1 MQEHTVSSIDM
12 VPEPWADSPD
22 PLTRKHF
29 LADLGEEI
37 AELSAHIEAATWRLL
52 RAISDF
58 DRMEGWNLGFMN
70 CAHWLTWRCGWD
82 NVTAREKVRVA
93 RALDNLPKIS
103 DALRTGR
110 VSYSKVRAMTRV
122 ANPANEEELL
132 NIALSG
138 TASHV
143 ESVVRGYRRATEGQS
158 LEDVQ
163 RRQEDRA
170 LQIYTDGDGMV
181 IIRARLTPEVGAVV
195 KKALEAAMEQIR
207 AEDRKS
213 DAAAEEQTEDQEST
227 DEGASAETSD
237 VSAQAPGNEPA
248 ENVPRINGKYFS
260 GLPLTGAIYD
270 ETSDDWVMVEKPE
283 EEVPYPPVIA
293 RYIAKKKQTAPTD
306 DSAETSPDQDLNDS
320 AETHIGSDNEAS
332 SGSVTRSIYS
342 SSDGIDV
349 DDSAETI
356 EKPTDS
362 TVSLCL
368 SPALEGRVD
377 VAADDSAE
385 TSGED
390 YSDPPSSINSAG
402 DGNNVLNFMRDRSRD
417 SMDQLYADALGLVA
431 EAALGQ
437 GLGSRERGEPFQVVL
452 HVDREVLAGS
462 SQDGRCDLEN
472 GPGVSAETGR
482 RIACDAPVLPV
493 KHGPTGSDLEIGRKT
508 RRISSRLWRFL
519 LERDKHCRF
528 PGCNRTGR
536 LQAHHIQH
544 WAQGG
549 ETSPSNLLTLCR
561 GHHWTV
567 HEGGYRVRGDAAGEA
582 IFVRPDGSELHEVPP
597 IPVVPRDPMDAL
609 MARNREHD
617 LEIEPETN
625 LVDWGGEGLD
635 LVAAVDGILHA
646 EEGCESE

>member
-1 MQEHTVSSIDM
+1 MYPEVTMQEGATPSPSPS
-12 VPEPWADSPD
+12 PEPWADSPD
-22 PLTRKHF
+22 PLARKYF

-58 DRMEGWNLGFMN
+58 DRMEGWSLGFMN

-93 RALDNLPKIS
+93 RALDNLPSIS

-122 ANPANEEELL
+122 ANEKNEGELL

-158 LEDVQ
+158 LEDIQ
-163 RRQEDRA
+163 ARHEDRS

-195 KKALEAAMEQIR
+195 KTAREAAMEQSR
-207 AEDRKS
+207 TDDRKTADAGDKVTEGTEVS
-213 DAAAEEQTEDQEST
+213 DEA
-227 DEGASAETSD
+227 ASAETCHGAPQVSGENTVENLPCISD
-237 VSAQAPGNEPA
+237 EG
-248 ENVPRINGKYFS
+248 FS
-260 GLPLTGAIYD
+260 GLPLTGVIDD
-270 ETSDDWVMVEKPE
+270 ESGEEWALVETPE

-293 RYIAKKKQTAPTD
+293 RLISKMEQNEPT
-306 DSAETSPDQDLNDS
+306 NDS
-320 AETHIGSDNEAS
+320 AETPEGSDNEAS
-332 SGSVTRSIYS
+332 SISGAWS
-342 SSDGIDV
+342 SSGSSDNVDMDG
-349 DDSAETI
+349 SAETI
-356 EKPTDS
+356 GEP
-362 TVSLCL
+362 CIEEP
-368 SPALEGRVD
+368 SPD
-377 VAADDSAE
+377 I
-385 TSGED
+385 
-390 YSDPPSSINSAG
+390 PSEN
-402 DGNNVLNFMRDRSRD
+402 GNNIWNIQRDRKRD
-417 SMDQLYADALGLVA
+417 SMEQLYADALGLVA

-452 HVDREVLAGS
+452 HVDREVLSGTS
-462 SQDGRCDLEN
+462 EDGRCDLEN
-472 GPGVSAETGR
+472 GPGVSAETAR
-482 RIACDAPVLPV
+482 RIACDAPVLLL
-493 KHGPTGSDLEIGRKT
+493 KHGSAGSDLEIGRKT
-508 RRISSRLWRFL
+508 RKISSRLWRVL
-519 LERDKHCRF
+519 LERDRHCRF

-549 ETSPSNLLTLCR
+549 ETKPSNLLTLCR

-567 HEGGYRVRGDAAGEA
+567 HEGGYHVERDASGN
-582 IFVRPDGSELHEVPP
+582 IVFIRPDGSEMAEVPTRP
-597 IPVVPRDPMDAL
+597 AVPRDPLGTL
-609 MARNREHD
+609 MARNREHG

-625 LVDWGGEGLD
+625 LVGWGGEGLD
-635 LVAAVDGILHA
+635 LVTAVEGILHA
-646 EEGCESE
+646 EEHSEPE